1 MIERS
6 SFRVTESCSRRLL
19 MRILFIITLFVSLL
33 ITTAAIAGPS
43 GYHVAK
49 TYKIGGDGGWDYL
62 TVDSKARRVY
72 ITRGTHV
79 MVVDADTGAVV
90 GDIPNTNGVH
100 GIAVAS
106 EFDKGFISDGRD
118 GTITIFDLK
127 TLKVLGT
134 AAAGKN
140 PDAII
145 YDPVSKR
152 VFSFNGTS
160 KDATAVDAKSG
171 NVAGTIALGGKP
183 EAGVSDGKGHIFVNI
198 EDTSEIVQFDANKL
212 SVENRWKIAPGD
224 GSENSPAVLSLRKQ
238 NDGGG
243 QRRQR
248 TSRRQR
254 SDRPRRGRR
263 GIRS

>member
-1 MIERS
+1 MIEQS
-6 SFRVTESCSRRLL
+6 SFRVTESCFRRLS
-19 MRILFIITLFVSLL
+19 MRILFIITLLVLLL

-72 ITRGTHV
+72 ISRGTHV

-134 AAAGKN
+134 AAAGKKTQ
-140 PDAII
+140 AILLETG
-145 YDPVSKR
+145 VKR
-152 VFSFNGTS
+152 NFFFKGTS
-160 KDATAVDAKSG
+160 KVVMGGDAD
-171 NVAGTIALGGKP
+171 I
-183 EAGVSDGKGHIFVNI
+183 D
-198 EDTSEIVQFDANKL
+198 
-212 SVENRWKIAPGD
+212 W
-224 GSENSPAVLSLRKQ
+224 
-238 NDGGG
+238 
-243 QRRQR
+243 
-248 TSRRQR
+248 
-254 SDRPRRGRR
+254 
-263 GIRS
+263 